1 MANGILE
8 VADSAQKA
16 QKEKGILASYWQ
28 VSSSLS
34 DPYPVIMHNC
44 FHTLVLFRLIE
55 GNIPTRNMLTRKAE
69 LVTTKT

>member
-1 MANGILE
+1 LANGILE